1 MNVTNILANLLV
13 SLKTSYI
20 SKNVY
25 AYSTYNLFCIE
36 ILSLLYK
43 DGLISEYTIESSSN
57 KIRIKLKYLKNK
69 PLLTNFTLLSKP
81 SFKFYTTYTNLVYL
95 NKKYDYFFISTS
107 FGLLSSR
114 EFENN
119 PKIGGQV
126 LFSCNLTNL

>member
-25 AYSTYNLFCIE
+25 AYSNYNLFCIE

-43 DGLISEYTIESSSN
+43 DGLISEYTIEPSSN
-57 KIRIKLKYLKNK
+57 KIKIKLKYLKNK
-69 PLLTNFTLLSKP
+69 PLLTNFVLLSKP
-81 SFKFYTTYTNLVYL
+81 SFKFYTTYTNLIYL

-107 FGLLSSR
+107 LGLLSSR

-126 LFSCNLTNL
+126 LFGCNLINL

>member
-25 AYSTYNLFCIE
+25 AYSNYNLFCIE

-43 DGLISEYTIESSSN
+43 DGLISEYTIEPSSN
-57 KIRIKLKYLKNK
+57 KIKIKLKYLKNK
-69 PLLTNFTLLSKP
+69 PLLTNFVLLSKP
-81 SFKFYTTYTNLVYL
+81 SFKFYTTYTNLIYL

-107 FGLLSSR
+107 LGLLSSR
-114 EFENN
+114 KFENN
-119 PKIGGQV
+119 PKIGGQA
-126 LFSCNLTNL
+126 LFGCNLINL